1 MEFETNFETIIG
13 LEVHVQLNTKT
24 KIFCGCATSFGEQP
38 NKNVCPTCLA
48 LPGAL
53 PVLNREAVKKAIQF
67 GTAINAVINQ
77 NSIFARKN
85 YFYPDLPKAYQISQ
99 YEIPIVGRGEIEIEI
114 ESDSAEYTQNNGKNG
129 EVILDEKL
137 RRQEQDKGADCS
149 SVTAV
154 ADSQDSQF
162 IAKRTSRKIIGVTR
176 AHLEEDAGKNIHE
189 SNYSKVDLNRACTPL
204 LEIVSEPDMRSS
216 DEAVAYLKKLH
227 SIVRFLGISDA
238 NMQEGSFRC
247 DANVSIRPRGDSNLY
262 TRVEI
267 KNLNSFKFIQKAI
280 EYEVQRQREAW
291 EDGKYESEVVQE
303 TRLFDTQK
311 GQTRSMRGKEEAAD
325 YRYFPDPDLL
335 PMFIDENLMR
345 EGREIA
351 EMPDEKRARYIN
363 DFGLKPQDAQM
374 LTNEL
379 ELAQYFESMVAQGAS
394 GKGAFVWLG
403 NELLGRLKGENTLQT
418 CGVDSATLADLVK
431 SVESSAISGKS
442 GKQILDL
449 LVEKRG
455 VDKSGKKLE
464 IHSLIE
470 SLGLAQVNDDSA
482 ILEAIEAVLVANADK
497 VAEYKSGK
505 DKLFGFFVGQV
516 MKNTKG
522 ANPAR
527 VNELLKEKLG

>member
-1 MEFETNFETIIG
+1 MSANNDFETIIG

-24 KIFCGCATSFGEQP
+24 KIFCSCPTSFGEEP

-53 PVLNREAVKKAIQF
+53 PVLNKEAVKKAIQF
-67 GTAINAVINQ
+67 GTAIDAQINQ

-99 YEIPIVGRGEIEIEI
+99 YEIPIVGRGKIEIDI
-114 ESDSAEYTQNNGKNG
+114 ETDSAETMQNNG

-137 RRQEQDKGADCS
+137 RKQEQDKGADCS

-162 IAKRTSRKIIGVTR
+162 IAKRTSRKTIGVTR

-189 SNYSKVDLNRACTPL
+189 SNFSKVDLNRACTPL

-247 DANVSIRPRGDSNLY
+247 DANVSIRPKDDTKLY

-311 GQTRSMRGKEEAAD
+311 GVTRSMRGKEEAAD

-335 PMFIDENLMR
+335 PVFIDENLMR
-345 EGREIA
+345 EGRNIA
-351 EMPDEKRARYIN
+351 EMPDEKRARFVR
-363 DFGLKPQDAQM
+363 DFGLKPKDAAM

-379 ELAQYFESMVAQGAS
+379 ELALYFESMVASGAS

-403 NELLGRLKGENTLQT
+403 NELLGRLKEGNTLQT
-418 CGVDSATLADLVK
+418 CGVDSATLATLVK
-431 SVESSAISGKS
+431 RVESSAISGKS
-442 GKQILDL
+442 AKQILDV
-449 LVEKRG
+449 LVKKRG
-455 VDKSGKKLE
+455 VDESGAKLE
-464 IHSLIE
+464 VDLLIE

-482 ILEAIEAVLVANADK
+482 IISAIKSVLSANADK
-497 VAEYKSGK
+497 IAEYKSGK